1 MGQQLQNHLTQL
13 PRRSKRLLI
22 GISDLVLLPLALW
35 SAVALRLGRWDWDI
49 LSLSWMLLLAPLVA
63 IPVFIKIGLYRAV
76 IRYMED
82 RFMVVVLQGVTV
94 SVLLLLAADTMFGI
108 NAVPRSSFLI
118 YWALAL
124 LYIGGSRMMA
134 RAYLQKFEHR
144 NIGRADRECVAIY
157 GAGDTGVK
165 LASALKSG
173 RQYEVVAFFDDNPD
187 LTNCEVAGIKVY
199 STDEFEDV
207 LEREA
212 FTSVLLSIPSA
223 SRKRRLEIISRVEG
237 FRVTVKTVPS
247 MNDLVSGAAK
257 VEEVREVEIEDLL
270 GRDSM
275 QPVTELLARCIHGK
289 SVMVTGAGGS
299 IGSELCRQILLQK
312 PDRLVLFEQSEF
324 ALYQI
329 EQELAASARQHGLQ
343 TAVVPIL
350 GSVTHLHRVEQVLR
364 SFGVQTIYHAAAYKH
379 VPMVERNF
387 IEGVRNNVFGTWR
400 TAEAARN
407 AGVGTFVLIS
417 TDKAVRP
424 TNVMGATKRFA
435 ELILQAFAREG
446 GPTRYC
452 MVRFGNV
459 LGSSGSV
466 VPLFRKQIQE
476 GGPVTVTHPDITRYF
491 MTIPEA
497 ATLVLQAGAMG
508 SGGDVFVL
516 DMGAPAKIINL
527 ARRMI
532 HLSGLEVRDA
542 EHPEGD
548 IEIVFSGLRPGEK
561 LYEELLIGE
570 NVTGTAHPL
579 IMRAEER
586 ELTWAELEV
595 ALANIDA
602 ACRRFDCDAIRNT
615 LKEVVEGYQ
624 PQGEICDH
632 LWGSTRTVAFS
643 NEMSR
648 PDLQAVRSSIEVSAS
663 VHVFPSARDNGQ
675 D

>member
-1 MGQQLQNHLTQL
+1 MVA
-13 PRRSKRLLI
+13 
-22 GISDLVLLPLALW
+22 SDLLLLPFAVW
-35 SAVALRLGRWDWDI
+35 SAVALRTGNWLPNIPGLYWVI
-49 LSLSWMLLLAPLVA
+49 LLAPIVA
-63 IPVFIKIGLYRAV
+63 IPVFVKIGLYRAV

-82 RFMVVVLQGVTV
+82 RMVITVLKGV
-94 SVLLLLAADTMFGI
+94 SLAVLLLLAADTLLATKAI
-108 NAVPRSSFLI
+108 PRSSYVI
-118 YWALAL
+118 YWVIAL
-124 LYIGGSRMMA
+124 LYIGGSRMVA
-134 RAYLQKFEHR
+134 RAYLRKFEQRGKHL
-144 NIGRADRECVAIY
+144 DRERVAIY
-157 GAGDTGVK
+157 GAGETGVK
-165 LASALKSG
+165 LASALQAG
-173 RQYEVVAFFDDNPD
+173 RHFQVVAFFDDNSD
-187 LTNCEVAGIKVY
+187 LHRSEIAGIRVHGPDDFA
-199 STDEFEDV
+199 SV
-207 LEREA
+207 LDAES

-223 SRKRRLEIISRVEG
+223 SRKRRLEIINRIEG
-237 FRVTVKTVPS
+237 FRVSVKSVPS
-247 MNDLVSGAAK
+247 MHDLVSGVSK
-257 VEEVREVEIEDLL
+257 VEELREVEIDDLL

-275 QPVTELLARCIHGK
+275 QPIPELLTQCIRGK

-299 IGSELCRQILLQK
+299 IGSELCRQIILQQ
-312 PDRLVLFEQSEF
+312 PARLVLFERSEY

-329 EQELAASARQHGLQ
+329 EQELSSIPALDGVK
-343 TAVVPIL
+343 TEVIPIL
-350 GSVTHLHRVEQVLR
+350 GSVEHQQRVGQVLR
-364 SFGVQTIYHAAAYKH
+364 AFGVQTIYHAAAYKH
-379 VPMVERNF
+379 VPLVERNF

-497 ATLVLQAGAMG
+497 ATLVLQAGGMG

-516 DMGAPAKIINL
+516 DMGAPVKIIDL

-532 HLSGLEVRDA
+532 RLSGLEVRD
-542 EHPEGD
+542 EKHPEGD

-643 NEMSR
+643 NEMCR

>member
-1 MGQQLQNHLTQL
+1 MVA
-13 PRRSKRLLI
+13 
-22 GISDLVLLPLALW
+22 SDLLLLPFAVW
-35 SAVALRLGRWDWDI
+35 SAVALRTGNWLPNIPGLYWVI
-49 LSLSWMLLLAPLVA
+49 LLAPIVA
-63 IPVFIKIGLYRAV
+63 IPVFVKIGLYRAV

-82 RFMVVVLQGVTV
+82 RMVITVLKGV
-94 SVLLLLAADTMFGI
+94 SLAVLLLLAADTLLATKAI
-108 NAVPRSSFLI
+108 PRSSYVI
-118 YWALAL
+118 YWVIAL
-124 LYIGGSRMMA
+124 LYIGGSRMVA
-134 RAYLQKFEHR
+134 RAYLRKFEQRGKHL
-144 NIGRADRECVAIY
+144 DRERVAIY
-157 GAGDTGVK
+157 GAGETGVK
-165 LASALKSG
+165 LASALQAG
-173 RQYEVVAFFDDNPD
+173 RHFQVVAFFDDNSD
-187 LTNCEVAGIKVY
+187 LHRSEIAGIRVHGPDDFA
-199 STDEFEDV
+199 SV
-207 LEREA
+207 LDAES

-223 SRKRRLEIISRVEG
+223 SRKRRLEIINRIEG
-237 FRVTVKTVPS
+237 FRVSVKSVPS
-247 MNDLVSGAAK
+247 MHDLVSGVSK
-257 VEEVREVEIEDLL
+257 VEELREVEIDDLL

-275 QPVTELLARCIHGK
+275 QPIPELLTQCIRGK

-299 IGSELCRQILLQK
+299 IGSELCRQIILQQ
-312 PDRLVLFEQSEF
+312 PARLVLFERSEY

-329 EQELAASARQHGLQ
+329 EQELSAIPAQNGVK
-343 TAVVPIL
+343 TEVIPIL
-350 GSVTHLHRVEQVLR
+350 GSVEHQQRVGQVLR
-364 SFGVQTIYHAAAYKH
+364 AFGVQTIYHAAAYKH
-379 VPMVERNF
+379 VPLVERNF

-400 TAEAARN
+400 AAAAARD
-407 AGVGTFVLIS
+407 AGVETFVLIS

-466 VPLFRKQIQE
+466 VPLFRKQIQG

-497 ATLVLQAGAMG
+497 ATLVLQAGGMG

-516 DMGAPAKIINL
+516 DMGAPVKIIDL

-532 HLSGLEVRDA
+532 RLSGLEVRD
-542 EHPEGD
+542 EKHPEGD

-586 ELTWAELEV
+586 ELTWAELQA
-595 ALANIDA
+595 ALSEIDT
-602 ACRRFDCDAIRNT
+602 ACHRFECDSIRRI
-615 LKEVVEGYQ
+615 LEQVVEGYR

-632 LWGSTRTVAFS
+632 MWEGAS
-643 NEMSR
+643 
-648 PDLQAVRSSIEVSAS
+648 AVSIAKVESYVEATIA
-663 VHVFPSARDNGQ
+663 VVRE
-675 D
+675 

>member
-1 MGQQLQNHLTQL
+1 LQ
-13 PRRSKRLLI
+13 
-22 GISDLVLLPLALW
+22 A
-35 SAVALRLGRWDWDI
+35 GRH
-49 LSLSWMLLLAPLVA
+49 
-63 IPVFIKIGLYRAV
+63 F
-76 IRYMED
+76 
-82 RFMVVVLQGVTV
+82 Q
-94 SVLLLLAADTMFGI
+94 
-108 NAVPRSSFLI
+108 
-118 YWALAL
+118 
-124 LYIGGSRMMA
+124 
-134 RAYLQKFEHR
+134 
-144 NIGRADRECVAIY
+144 
-157 GAGDTGVK
+157 
-165 LASALKSG
+165 
-173 RQYEVVAFFDDNPD
+173 VVAFFDDNAD
-187 LTNCEVAGIKVY
+187 LHRSEIAGIAVRAP
-199 STDEFEDV
+199 EDFASV
-207 LEREA
+207 LDVEG

-223 SRKRRLEIISRVEG
+223 SRKRRLEIISRIEG
-237 FRVTVKTVPS
+237 FRVSVKTVPS
-247 MNDLVSGAAK
+247 MHDLVSGNAK
-257 VEEVREVEIEDLL
+257 VEELREVEIDDLL

-275 QPVTELLARCIHGK
+275 QPIPELLTQCIRGK

-299 IGSELCRQILLQK
+299 IGSELCRQIILQQ
-312 PDRLVLFEQSEF
+312 PSRLVLFERSEF

-329 EQELAASARQHGLQ
+329 EQELSALPAQNGVQ
-343 TAVVPIL
+343 TEVIPIL
-350 GSVTHLHRVEQVLR
+350 GSVKHQQRVGQVFR
-364 SFGVQTIYHAAAYKH
+364 AFGVQTIYHAAAYKH
-379 VPMVERNF
+379 VPLVERNF

-400 TAEAARN
+400 AAAAARD
-407 AGVGTFVLIS
+407 AGVETFVLIS

-516 DMGAPAKIINL
+516 DMGAPVKIIDL

-532 HLSGLEVRDA
+532 RLSGLEVRDA
-542 EHPEGD
+542 EHPDGD

-586 ELTWAELEV
+586 ELTWAELHA
-595 ALANIDA
+595 ALGEIDA
-602 ACRRFDCDAIRNT
+602 ACHRFECDTIRGI
-615 LKEVVEGYQ
+615 LEQVVDGYR

-632 LWGSTRTVAFS
+632 MWEGAS
-643 NEMSR
+643 
-648 PDLQAVRSSIEVSAS
+648 EVSIAKVKS
-663 VHVFPSARDNGQ
+663 YVEATIALVRK
-675 D
+675 

>member
-1 MGQQLQNHLTQL
+1 MVA
-13 PRRSKRLLI
+13 
-22 GISDLVLLPLALW
+22 SDLVLLPLALW
-35 SAVALRLGRWDWDI
+35 SAVALRTGNWLPNIPGLYWVI
-49 LSLSWMLLLAPLVA
+49 LLAPIVA

-82 RFMVVVLQGVTV
+82 RMVISVLKGVTLA
-94 SVLLLLAADTMFGI
+94 VLLLLAADTLMATKAI
-108 NAVPRSSFLI
+108 PRSSYVI
-118 YWALAL
+118 YWGIAL
-124 LYIGGSRMMA
+124 LYIGGSRMLA
-134 RAYLQKFEHR
+134 RAYLRRFELRGKHLDKER
-144 NIGRADRECVAIY
+144 VAIY
-157 GAGDTGVK
+157 GAGETGVK
-165 LASALKSG
+165 LASALQAG
-173 RQYEVVAFFDDNPD
+173 RHFHVVAFFDDNVD
-187 LTNCEVAGIKVY
+187 LHRSEIAGIEVHAP
-199 STDEFEDV
+199 DDFAAILDAED
-207 LEREA
+207 

-223 SRKRRLEIISRVEG
+223 TRKRRLEIISKIEG
-237 FRVTVKTVPS
+237 FRVSVKTVPS
-247 MNDLVSGAAK
+247 MHDLVTGASK
-257 VEEVREVEIEDLL
+257 VEEVREVEIDDLL

-275 QPVTELLARCIHGK
+275 QPIPELLTQCIRGK

-299 IGSELCRQILLQK
+299 IGSELCRQIILQQ
-312 PDRLVLFEQSEF
+312 PSRLVLFERSEY

-329 EQELAASARQHGLQ
+329 EQELSAVPSQNGVK
-343 TAVVPIL
+343 TEVIPIL
-350 GSVTHLHRVEQVLR
+350 GSVVHQQRVAQVLR
-364 SFGVQTIYHAAAYKH
+364 TFGVETIYHAAAYKH
-379 VPMVERNF
+379 VPLVERNF

-400 TAEAARN
+400 AAAAARD
-407 AGVGTFVLIS
+407 AGVETFVLIS

-466 VPLFRKQIQE
+466 VPLFRKQIQD

-516 DMGAPAKIINL
+516 DMGAPVKIIDL

-532 HLSGLEVRDA
+532 RLSGLELRDA

-570 NVTGTAHPL
+570 NVAGTAHPL

-586 ELTWAELEV
+586 ELTWVELHA
-595 ALANIDA
+595 ALNEIDT
-602 ACRRFDCDAIRNT
+602 ACHRFECDSIRRI
-615 LKEVVEGYQ
+615 LEKVVEGYR
-624 PQGEICDH
+624 PQGEIFDH
-632 LWGSTRTVAFS
+632 MWEGASAISVEKVESYVDATVSLAK
-643 NEMSR
+643 R
-648 PDLQAVRSSIEVSAS
+648 
-663 VHVFPSARDNGQ
+663 
-675 D
+675 